1 MLKSYVE
8 EFLNLICVFFERC
21 GFMFE
26 KYNIDDLY
34 LGEVSVVVPYSIEN
48 IGGAHMYDGLYLGSY
63 QTILYFDGSIYVDI
77 YHPNFI
83 VNAFDVT
90 SRKSLEVSKNR
101 NLYTINTQA
110 LKKYRDVFK
119 DVGKGKVLQRLPF
132 KKRKLLEK

>member
-1 MLKSYVE
+1 
-8 EFLNLICVFFERC
+8 
-21 GFMFE
+21 MFE

-48 IGGAHMYDGLYLGSY
+48 IGGAHMYD
-63 QTILYFDGSIYVDI
+63 
-77 YHPNFI
+77 PNFI
-83 VNAFDVT
+83 VNAFDVP

-132 KKRKLLEK
+132 KKKRLLEK